1 MKDNIININL
11 ETSTAPIVQEVRGR
25 DWIEYGTDDWRNLY
39 PQFLIDLYYSS
50 SISAAIIN
58 ATAEMIAGE
67 NLIIEDDDDRNM
79 EARIKLQNFMNRAN
93 GNESLHEV
101 LKKVAFDFK
110 LQGAFALNIVW
121 SKDRTQIAEIYHVGV
136 EKIRCARPDEFG
148 KTKGY
153 YISADWSNTRQNKP
167 KYVPAFNINDRT
179 SANQI
184 MYAGLYSPNM
194 NSYYTPDYVSCN
206 NWALIDSRVSEFH
219 LNNISAGFSGSF
231 MINFANGVP
240 TQEERMQIEQSLSDK
255 FTGQNNAGKFV
266 LTFSD
271 DNTRTPQIQAIS
283 PSDLDKQYIALQELL
298 TQNIL
303 SGHRVTSPMLMGIKN
318 DTGLGSNVDELNSAS
333 NFYLNTVVK
342 PFQDQ
347 IVKQL
352 RKIFQV
358 NNMDMP
364 VNFVQLKPITL
375 DFTSEDLKAVMTEAE
390 IREELGLE
398 PLDIEVREDL
408 SKVGSMI
415 TDGIELPLFDTIAE
429 AEAEA
434 EKLGCKG
441 HHEHTQDGKTYYMP
455 CENHEQITSLADCG
469 CKENLITPNPCT
481 PGYEAIGTKIKD
493 GREVPNCVPVKAR
506 KEKCDC
512 EKTKLSK
519 SEKTELEKFIDQY
532 GEDIPEGWELIDDE
546 IVDGEHQDFDF
557 ESELNKVANQ
567 EPLELAS
574 TGTARPNARSSQDGT
589 NKDDNE
595 FYKVRYVYAKDNFL
609 SQEGETRDFCRLMT
623 SAKKV
628 YRKEDILQMGEKAV
642 NPGWG
647 PRGAATYSIWL
658 YKGGGNCH
666 HFWLRQIYKTSLRGA
681 KSKIKPSEA
690 ISYTKALSEGFT
702 AERNDTLVARPPKR
716 MRNEGFLTPR

>member
-1 MKDNIININL
+1 MESRPRNMKDNIININL
-11 ETSTAPIVQEVRGR
+11 ETSTAPVVQEVRGR
-25 DWIEYGTDDWRNLY
+25 DWIEYGTDDWKNLY

-67 NLIIEDDDDRNM
+67 NLIIEDDDDRDM

-153 YISADWSNTRQNKP
+153 YVSADWGNTRINKP
-167 KYVPAFNINDRT
+167 KYVPAFNVNDRT

-184 MYAGLYSPNM
+184 MDSGLYSPNM
-194 NSYYTPDYVSCN
+194 NSYFTPDYVSCN

-231 MINFANGVP
+231 MINFANGIP
-240 TQEERMQIEQSLSDK
+240 TQEERMQIEQSLAQK

-271 DNTRTPQIQAIS
+271 DNTRTPTITPIS
-283 PSDLDKQYIALQELL
+283 TSELSKEYLALQELL

-375 DFTSEDLKAVMTEAE
+375 DFTSQDLKAVMTEDE
-390 IREELGLE
+390 IRNELGLE
-398 PLDIEVREDL
+398 PLDLEVREDL
-408 SKVGSMI
+408 SEVGRV
-415 TDGIELPLFDTIAE
+415 DGQPVFSTIAE
-429 AEAEA
+429 AEAHA
-434 EKLGCKG
+434 KTLGCEG
-441 HHEHTQDGKTYYMP
+441 YHQHEYEGRTVYMACKDHSEATNLAECD
-455 CENHEQITSLADCG
+455 CEKQ
-469 CKENLITPNPCT
+469 
-481 PGYEAIGTKIKD
+481 KD
-493 GREVPNCVPVKAR
+493 
-506 KEKCDC
+506 KCDC
-512 EKTKLSK
+512 EKTKLSDETK
-519 SEKTELEKFIDQY
+519 IELEKFIEQY
-532 GEDIPEGWELIDDE
+532 GEDIPEGWEILGEQDAEDE
-546 IVDGEHQDFDF
+546 AEDFDF
-557 ESELNKVANQ
+557 EKELNSDYY
-567 EPLELAS
+567 EFAS
-574 TGTARPNARSSQDGT
+574 TGSAYPNRKSGQDQRSKQEKY
-589 NKDDNE
+589 KDDI
-595 FYKVRYVYAKDNFL
+595 YRVRYRYVGSKV
-609 SQEGETRDFCRLMT
+609 GERDFCRKMT
-623 SAKKV
+623 NADKI
-628 YRKEDILQMGEKAV
+628 YRKEDIIAMGTKKV

-647 PRGAATYSIWL
+647 EYGADTYSIWKW
-658 YKGGGNCH
+658 KGGALCKHRWYRVILVQEGN
-666 HFWLRQIYKTSLRGA
+666 RPKNSDKIITSTEA
-681 KSKIKPSEA
+681 KSRGVKLPRNAKEVSVAPHDMPDH
-690 ISYTKALSEGFT
+690 GFVNPELI
-702 AERNDTLVARPPKR
+702 AKYKNV
-716 MRNEGFLTPR
+716 

>member
-1 MKDNIININL
+1 MESRPRNMKDNIININL
-11 ETSTAPIVQEVRGR
+11 ETSTAPVVQEVRGR
-25 DWIEYGTDDWRNLY
+25 DWIEYGTDDWKNLY

-58 ATAEMIAGE
+58 ATSEMIAGE
-67 NLIIEDDDDRNM
+67 NLIIENDDDRNV

-153 YISADWSNTRQNKP
+153 YISADWGNTRINKP
-167 KYVPAFNINDRT
+167 KYVPAFNVNDRT

-240 TQEERMQIEQSLSDK
+240 TQEERMQIEQSLAQK

-271 DNTRTPQIQAIS
+271 DNTRTPTIQAIS

-375 DFTSEDLKAVMTEAE
+375 DFTSQDLKAVMTEDE
-390 IREELGLE
+390 IRNELGLE

-408 SKVGSMI
+408 SEVGMI
-415 TDGIELPLFDTIAE
+415 DGQPVFSTIAE
-429 AEAEA
+429 AEAHA
-434 EKLGCKG
+434 KTLGCEG
-441 HHEHTQDGKTYYMP
+441 YHQHEYEGRTVYMACKDHSQATNLSECD
-455 CENHEQITSLADCG
+455 CEKQ
-469 CKENLITPNPCT
+469 
-481 PGYEAIGTKIKD
+481 KD
-493 GREVPNCVPVKAR
+493 
-506 KEKCDC
+506 KCDC
-512 EKTKLSK
+512 EKTKLSDETK
-519 SEKTELEKFIDQY
+519 IELDKFIEQY
-532 GEDIPEGWELIDDE
+532 GEDIPEGWEILGEQDAEDE
-546 IVDGEHQDFDF
+546 AEDFDF
-557 ESELNKVANQ
+557 EKELNSDYY
-567 EPLELAS
+567 EFAS
-574 TGTARPNARSSQDGT
+574 TGSAYPNRKSGQDQRSKQEKY
-589 NKDDNE
+589 KDDI
-595 FYKVRYVYAKDNFL
+595 YRVRYRYVGSKV
-609 SQEGETRDFCRLMT
+609 GERDFCRKMT
-623 SAKKV
+623 NADKI
-628 YRKEDILQMGEKAV
+628 YRKEDIIAMGTKKV

-647 PRGAATYSIWL
+647 EYGADTYSIWKW
-658 YKGGGNCH
+658 KGGALCKHRWYRVILVQEGN
-666 HFWLRQIYKTSLRGA
+666 RPKNSDKIITSTEA
-681 KSKIKPSEA
+681 KSRGVKLPRNAKEVSVAPHDMPDH
-690 ISYTKALSEGFT
+690 GFVNPELI
-702 AERNDTLVARPPKR
+702 AKYKNV
-716 MRNEGFLTPR
+716 